1 MRIAVLKFGG
11 TSLANPECRK
21 FVMEKIISK
30 KQIYDKVVCVVSAMA
45 RYPYPYATQSL
56 KNLVP
61 NLNDKYLDQVISF
74 GEILSSYVML
84 NDLSDYDVLV
94 DVINYKQNG
103 IKTDGNYQNA
113 NIIGFDSNNYYQK
126 FSDVDIV
133 ITPGFLGN
141 YKDSVTT
148 LKSGGSDLTA
158 FVIGKGLGADVF
170 VYSDVNGIYDKD
182 PKRSDN
188 AVKYDNMSFNMLLD
202 LIRDG
207 AKVMQYESVL
217 YAKKHKISFTLSS
230 TFTNDF
236 GTKVN

>member
-1 MRIAVLKFGG
+1 
-11 TSLANPECRK
+11 
-21 FVMEKIISK
+21 
-30 KQIYDKVVCVVSAMA
+30 
-45 RYPYPYATQSL
+45 
-56 KNLVP
+56 
-61 NLNDKYLDQVISF
+61 
-74 GEILSSYVML
+74 ML